1 MNEII
6 HGGCLDHLE
15 FCDCIFADPPDNLG
29 LDYDGY
35 YDKMPDRDYEDW
47 LEACIFAFCDAA
59 PVVWLSFNPRHILTV
74 AAIASRIQTHQVKP
88 CVQTFTFGQHNKHD
102 FGNSHRALWRFE
114 SKGAYRYM
122 DAVRIPSSRQLTG
135 DKRADPRGRVPG
147 DVFTFPRVTGN
158 SRQRRSWHPTQ
169 LHEGLVQRCLLSCT
183 RPDDYVID
191 PFGGTGTVLRVCK
204 RINRR
209 CRTIEISPSYVHALR
224 AEHIECK

>member
-1 MNEII
+1 MHEII
-6 HGGCLDHLE
+6 HGDCLDHLE
-15 FCDCIFADPPDNLG
+15 PCDCIFADPPDNLG

-35 YDKMPDRDYEDW
+35 HDNQSHEEYLGWFQDCLW
-47 LEACIFAFCDAA
+47 VFCDNA
-59 PVVWLSFNPRHILTV
+59 PVFWLSFNRRYLVEV
-74 AAIASRIQTHQVKP
+74 AAMANRLKTHTVTP

-102 FGNSHRALWRFE
+102 FGNAYRPLWRFE
-114 SKGAYRYM
+114 RKGAPRYM
-122 DAVRIPSSRQLTG
+122 DAIRVPSARMLAG
-135 DKRADPRGRVPG
+135 DKRADPRGRVPS

-183 RPDDYVID
+183 RPGDYVID